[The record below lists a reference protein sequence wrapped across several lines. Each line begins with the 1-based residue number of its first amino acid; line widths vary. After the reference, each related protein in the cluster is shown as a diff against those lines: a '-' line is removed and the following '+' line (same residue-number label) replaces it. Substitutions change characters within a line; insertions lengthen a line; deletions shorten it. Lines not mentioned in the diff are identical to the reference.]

1 MLLSLIR
8 FILGLAAAALVAGA
22 VQVAFVAGGDFMTGL
37 SGGRLERL
45 GMLVLLAAAQSAAFA
60 APLALLAA
68 WVAGRLMIRSRLYFA
83 AVGITIALAGVFAQ
97 SVSAA
102 GLEAGLNRYALA
114 AYAVS
119 GLAAGLAY
127 RFVAVQKKRLRDLN

>member
-8 FILGLAAAALVAGA
+8 FVLGLAAAALVAGA
-22 VQVAFVAGGDFMTGL
+22 VQVAFVAGGDLFAGA

-45 GMLVLLAAAQSAAFA
+45 GMLALLAAAQSAIFS

-68 WVAGRLMIRSRLYFA
+68 GAAARLTIRSALYFA
-83 AVGITIALAGVFAQ
+83 AAGLTIALAGFFAQ
-97 SVSAA
+97 SVRAA
-102 GLEAGLNRYALA
+102 GLEGTLNRYALA

-127 RFVAVQKKRLRDLN
+127 RFVAVPKKRRSDLN